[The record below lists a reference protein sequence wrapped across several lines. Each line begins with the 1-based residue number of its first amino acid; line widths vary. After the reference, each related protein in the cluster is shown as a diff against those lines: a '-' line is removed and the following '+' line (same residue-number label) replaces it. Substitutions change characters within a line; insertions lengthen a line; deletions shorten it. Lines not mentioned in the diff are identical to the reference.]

1 MDKNLPNVS
10 VIVLSS
16 NNAGISIVINS
27 IISQLDVDDEIIIVD
42 DHSKKS
48 IIDELHLFRHNNL
61 IIINSSVKGNRSLN
75 RNLGASEANNDILIF
90 IDGDMVLDSFAI
102 NEFKIAHKNR
112 IECAF
117 VGQTH
122 ATRYSEDALY
132 FYSGLD
138 NYLDIIS
145 SDKGKKSIFNN
156 KMFTDKRVTFFA
168 KKELIE
174 YYWLL
179 YFSGVCS
186 VEKNIFIEVGGFDES
201 FTHWGAEDVD
211 LGYRISKIGKIGFI
225 ENAHSLHIPHKRDI
239 FEIEKSNKLN
249 IEKLYNKYQTW
260 EWELLNSFRITPDL
274 LNSVITIKRQLELID
289 FDNITDFNDN
299 DSVVINVISKSN
311 PNGLIKYSFEN
322 TMYCKNCIGISLAF
336 LPKKYKNIYISEN
349 IFVYPN
355 FLFCRILQQSLKYA
369 NNVYIVNSNT
379 SIRITDFSRFNSLY
393 FQPQLKTEY
402 VSNDIME
409 FNFEK
414 LNDMLTKVTSKIDFT
429 QSFRL
434 KTFWKP

>member
-274 LNSVITIKRQLELID
+274 LNSVITIKRQL
-289 FDNITDFNDN
+289 
-299 DSVVINVISKSN
+299 
-311 PNGLIKYSFEN
+311 
-322 TMYCKNCIGISLAF
+322 
-336 LPKKYKNIYISEN
+336 
-349 IFVYPN
+349 
-355 FLFCRILQQSLKYA
+355 
-369 NNVYIVNSNT
+369 
-379 SIRITDFSRFNSLY
+379 
-393 FQPQLKTEY
+393 
-402 VSNDIME
+402 
-409 FNFEK
+409 
-414 LNDMLTKVTSKIDFT
+414 
-429 QSFRL
+429 
-434 KTFWKP
+434 